1 MDAKTYIVV
10 ETSNTSQ
17 CYRFTDL
24 KNLNDTVKMTITC
37 KSRDYGLHQFLYFEF
52 LSFYHKKTYLL
63 SITFFADIETKQEKW
78 IIA

>member
-17 CYRFTDL
+17 CYRLTDL
-24 KNLNDTVKMTITC
+24 QNLNDTVKMTITC

-52 LSFYHKKTYLL
+52 LSFYHKKNL
-63 SITFFADIETKQEKW
+63 SLVHYIFR
-78 IIA
+78 